1 MVEQDHA
8 AHAEHVLGK
17 ECAQDARRHCQK
29 HGKRHAP
36 ALVESREAQEHEDEA
51 QGEHAK
57 RRASRRLFLAALTR
71 PLDVEAR
78 GSHFR
83 DDLFRRT
90 HRVARA
96 VARGCVALDLNGTR
110 RVEARDDRC
119 ARAAL
124 RLQKRIKRHHR
135 ARARPDEDETRR
147 LNLRA
152 IRHIRLHH
160 DLVSSAELVEVIDL
174 IAAEV
179 DLQRREHVAHLH
191 AELLDLLAVD
201 LEVVNRRVDAVRR
214 PHTLQ
219 LGTLVHRLHD
229 LLRDRIKLFIRMP
242 RHILQLHRPA
252 ADHAESRQRRHVERD
267 HL

>member
-17 ECAQDARRHCQK
+17 ECAQDARRHCQEY
-29 HGKRHAP
+29 GKRHAP
-36 ALVESREAQEHEDEA
+36 ALVESCEAQEYEDEA

-57 RRASRRLFLAALTR
+57 RRAARRLFLAALTR

-78 GSHFR
+78 RSHLR

-96 VARGCVALDLNGTR
+96 VARGCIALDLNGTR
-110 RVEARDDRC
+110 RVEARNDRC

-124 RLQKRIKRHHR
+124 RLQERIKRHHR
-135 ARARPDEDETRR
+135 ARARLDEDEARR
-147 LNLRA
+147 LDLRA

-160 DLVSSAELVEVIDL
+160 DLVGAAELVEVIDL

-179 DLQRREHVAHLH
+179 DLQSREHVAQLH
-191 AELLDLLAVD
+191 AELLGPLT
-201 LEVVNRRVDAVRR
+201 VNFEIIDWRIGTVRR
-214 PHTLQ
+214 PHALQ
-219 LGTLVHRLHD
+219 LRTPVHRLQD
-229 LLRDRIKLFIRMP
+229 LLRDCIKLLFRM
-242 RHILQLHRPA
+242 
-252 ADHAESRQRRHVERD
+252 S
-267 HL
+267 